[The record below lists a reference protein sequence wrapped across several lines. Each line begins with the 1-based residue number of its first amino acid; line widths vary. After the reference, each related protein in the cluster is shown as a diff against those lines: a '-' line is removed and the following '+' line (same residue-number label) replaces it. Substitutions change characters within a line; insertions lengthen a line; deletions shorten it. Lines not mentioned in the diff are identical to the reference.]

1 MRINLDKDKSL
12 GLVKM
17 WLRKDEEEEG
27 WGWIKMGISKNED
40 ESG

>member
-1 MRINLDKDKSL
+1 MRINQDKEKSL